1 MWQKQRELGDCYRL
15 ELDMAHLPQSVD
27 VLLESDRPWGIMIAD
42 DISVSFFIG
51 VSQVTLPI

>member
-42 DISVSFFIG
+42 DISVSFFVG
-51 VSQVTLPI
+51 VS